1 MLTRSCIVKK
11 GRGAVASTSR
21 CGCQIHN
28 SSPVFWQSWRRVLM
42 NERRRFATGNG
53 GGGGGEGGGGH
64 EPCCVTVTVV
74 TVTPAVSAFCV
85 CVCSADHLLVGEKTR
100 KRAGGGPVWLGC
112 LPALFPDPIRF
123 LLRVSCPSG
132 IFDTRCCRCSR
143 YHDGPMG
150 RTEDSA
156 APV

>member
-1 MLTRSCIVKK
+1 MLTRSCIMK
-11 GRGAVASTSR
+11 RGGARFST
-21 CGCQIHN
+21 
-28 SSPVFWQSWRRVLM
+28 

-85 CVCSADHLLVGEKTR
+85 CVCSADHLLVGEKTK
-100 KRAGGGPVWLGC
+100 KRVGGGPVWLGC

-123 LLRVSCPSG
+123 LLRVS
-132 IFDTRCCRCSR
+132 
-143 YHDGPMG
+143 YHDRPMG